1 MTFDDLPPDWPR
13 RPLTPPELVHDVL
26 DLCVR
31 NEDRKTGGMALLVLR
46 DDLTL
51 AQPVFVSG
59 PLPRLDRGEALKA
72 LLRGCSREG
81 LDTSFVMGIVHEQP
95 GLSDEDRA
103 LHQDLLDV
111 CRELGFTLVSTHLL
125 TAHATALLPVDRLAA

>member
-1 MTFDDLPPDWPR
+1 MTFEDLPADWPC

-31 NEDRKTGGMALLVLR
+31 NEDRRAGGMALLVLR
-46 DDLTL
+46 DDLRL

-59 PLPRLDRGEALKA
+59 PIPRLDRSEALKA

-81 LDTSFVMGIVHEQP
+81 LDTSFVVGIVHEEP
-95 GLSDEDRA
+95 ELSDDDRA

-111 CRELGFTLVSTHLL
+111 CAELGFTLVSTHLL
-125 TAHATALLPVDRLAA
+125 TDRATELLPVDRLAA